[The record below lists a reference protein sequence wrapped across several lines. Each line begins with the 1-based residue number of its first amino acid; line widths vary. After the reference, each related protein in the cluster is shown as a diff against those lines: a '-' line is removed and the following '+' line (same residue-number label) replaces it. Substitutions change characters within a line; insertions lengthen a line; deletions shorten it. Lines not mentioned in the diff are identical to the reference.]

1 MKTCCSDF
9 FLPPRTRRTA
19 RGGAKT
25 PTRQPRGRGASG
37 APPKRRPRAVHN
49 EAVPPT
55 GGGGRRTRQP
65 RERVSVLSMPREA
78 RRVSGR
84 SALTKANAEPAQRG
98 AAIRAK
104 CERARELN
112 APVARCETHARDTE
126 ACGSDSPRM
135 RGREATH
142 ERDAEAARQTCKQSS
157 SAQTGIH
164 CFVWWNRA
172 TPERDCIC
180 ISSVSQGR

>member
-126 ACGSDSPRM
+126 TRESDSPLQAAGER
-135 RGREATH
+135 RASATPK
-142 ERDAEAARQTCKQSS
+142 RRAR
-157 SAQTGIH
+157 
-164 CFVWWNRA
+164 RA
-172 TPERDCIC
+172 TKFKCPSRHLLG
-180 ISSVSQGR
+180 V